1 MYRGTAKLFHA
12 LYLACKGT
20 KYTFSDDTP
29 EYSITIPTTTWAS
42 THYREMCIVKTI
54 LNVIRVSESTV
65 MSNVTRINECVCT
78 YTYTVVAF
86 FACVHLTMYVC
97 WPIVPLQRQM
107 SLSRD
112 AEVYFP
118 PSEKEEEIY
127 QQMAER
133 KMCEIPRPLVKL
145 KYKLGEGEFG
155 VVYKGQWYSHTGNRE
170 VAVKVMRDGSTEK
183 DKIKVLQEAVI
194 MGQFFHQHVVQFY
207 GILTLMEPVSV
218 ADVYTH
224 THLFKLLHTVQCM

>member
-1 MYRGTAKLFHA
+1 MNVYIYVHIRSCLFLHVPISPCTHA
-12 LYLACKGT
+12 GLL
-20 KYTFSDDTP
+20 S
-29 EYSITIPTTTWAS
+29 
-42 THYREMCIVKTI
+42 
-54 LNVIRVSESTV
+54 
-65 MSNVTRINECVCT
+65 
-78 YTYTVVAF
+78 
-86 FACVHLTMYVC
+86 
-97 WPIVPLQRQM
+97 LQRQM

-133 KMCEIPRPLVKL
+133 KMCEIPRPLIKL
-145 KYKLGEGEFG
+145 QYKLGEGEFG

-194 MGQFFHQHVVQFY
+194 MGQFSHQHVVQFY

-218 ADVYTH
+218 AGVHGNIQYNACNNSTYIDV
-224 THLFKLLHTVQCM
+224 

>member
-1 MYRGTAKLFHA
+1 
-12 LYLACKGT
+12 
-20 KYTFSDDTP
+20 
-29 EYSITIPTTTWAS
+29 
-42 THYREMCIVKTI
+42 
-54 LNVIRVSESTV
+54 
-65 MSNVTRINECVCT
+65 
-78 YTYTVVAF
+78 
-86 FACVHLTMYVC
+86 
-97 WPIVPLQRQM
+97 M

-133 KMCEIPRPLVKL
+133 KMCEIPRPLIKL
-145 KYKLGEGEFG
+145 QYKLGEGEFG

-183 DKIKVLQEAVI
+183 DKSKVLQEAVI
-194 MGQFFHQHVVQFY
+194 MGQFSHQHVVQFY

-218 ADVYTH
+218 AGVHGNIQYNACNNLTYIDVWPNVEWGVCCEGRMCNIQICTYVYNVYMH
-224 THLFKLLHTVQCM
+224 ICIL